1 MGSGK
6 TTLGRALHGAIG
18 PDGVRLRFV
27 DLDEAVEQA
36 EGATVAKIFSR
47 KEEAYFRR
55 LESDTLRRLTA
66 TPGTVV
72 ACGGGTPCQP
82 GNMEW
87 MNSNGLTILLQAS
100 DEALLRR
107 LSEGAAKRPLIAS
120 LSCEELRAFIASKQ
134 AERQP
139 FYSQAAL
146 TFPSDLL
153 ETADEITA
161 SRQRFLQLIECHM
174 I

>member
-1 MGSGK
+1 
-6 TTLGRALHGAIG
+6 
-18 PDGVRLRFV
+18 
-27 DLDEAVEQA
+27 
-36 EGATVAKIFSR
+36 
-47 KEEAYFRR
+47 
-55 LESDTLRRLTA
+55 
-66 TPGTVV
+66 
-72 ACGGGTPCQP
+72 
-82 GNMEW
+82 MEW

>member
-18 PDGVRLRFV
+18 PGGVRLRFV

-36 EGATVAKIFSR
+36 EGATVAEIFCQ
-47 KEEAYFRR
+47 KGEAYFRR
-55 LESDTLRRLTA
+55 LESDTLRQLAA
-66 TPGTVV
+66 TSGTVV

-82 GNMEW
+82 G
-87 MNSNGLTILLQAS
+87 LTVLLRAS

-107 LSEGAAKRPLIAS
+107 LSEGAAKRPLIAG
-120 LSCEELRAFIASKQ
+120 LSPDELSRFIAAKQ

-153 ETADEITA
+153 ETADEIA
-161 SRQRFLQLIECHM
+161 LSRQRFLKLIE
-174 I
+174 

>member
-18 PDGVRLRFV
+18 PGGVRLRFV

-36 EGATVAKIFSR
+36 EDATVAEIFSR
-47 KEEAYFRR
+47 KGEAYFRR
-55 LESDTLRRLTA
+55 LESDTLRKLAA
-66 TPGTVV
+66 TSGTVV

-87 MNSNGLTILLQAS
+87 MNANGLTVLLRAS

-107 LSEGAAKRPLIAS
+107 LSEGAARRPLIAG
-120 LSCEELRAFIASKQ
+120 LSHDELRRFIAAKQ

-153 ETADEITA
+153 ETADEIAA
-161 SRQRFLQLIECHM
+161 SRQRFLKLIECHM
-174 I
+174 K

>member
-6 TTLGRALHGAIG
+6 TTLGRALHGATG
-18 PDGVRLRFV
+18 PGGVRLRFV
-27 DLDEAVEQA
+27 DLDEAIEQA
-36 EGATVAKIFSR
+36 EGCTVAEIFR
-47 KEEAYFRR
+47 QKGEPYFRR
-55 LESDTLRRLTA
+55 LESEMLRALAA

-87 MNSNGLTILLQAS
+87 MNANGLTVLLQAS
-100 DEALLRR
+100 DGALLRR
-107 LSEGAAKRPLIAS
+107 LTEGAAKRPLIAG
-120 LSCEELRAFIASKQ
+120 LRPDELRAFIAAKQ
-134 AERQP
+134 AERHP

-153 ETADEITA
+153 ETADEIA
-161 SRQRFLQLIECHM
+161 LSRQRFLKFIEPFM
-174 I
+174 Q